1 MSLSNK
7 KMAEKPGVW
16 AQFSSESMQN
26 QDVAPNSGTGT
37 FIALEEASIAQV
49 DFIPFCEI
57 GNDNLPNGPIH
68 ADEKKSPET
77 IEQEAYEKGFAQG
90 EKDGLELGQEK
101 AKKQLKHL
109 DSLITEIENLR
120 HEIIKNQERQILD
133 VAFAVAEKIILA
145 QAQVDPDLVRRTL
158 LKAFELTSTKNK
170 IGLRVNPKD
179 FELVEQI
186 KPELFERFKDL
197 KALTITSDPGVT
209 RGGCLLE
216 SEQGEVDAGIE
227 TQLEKVYQDL
237 KKAFIEG

>member
-7 KMAEKPGVW
+7 KTAQNPGVW
-16 AQFSSESMQN
+16 TQFGTDAMQS
-26 QDVAPNSGTGT
+26 QGIRPNSGSGT
-37 FIALEEASIAQV
+37 FIALEEAGLAQV

-57 GNDNLPNGPIH
+57 GNDTPP
-68 ADEKKSPET
+68 ADNARNNEKKSPES

-90 EKDGLELGQEK
+90 EKDGLELGREK

-109 DSLITEIENLR
+109 DNLIIEIENLR
-120 HEIIKNQERQILD
+120 HVIVKNQERQILD
-133 VAFAVAEKIILA
+133 VTFAIAEKIILA
-145 QAQVDPDLVRRTL
+145 QAQVDPDLVRRTF
-158 LKAFELTSTKNK
+158 LKAFELTSAKNK
-170 IGLRVNPKD
+170 IGLRVNPRD

-197 KALTITSDPGVT
+197 KALTITSDPAVT